1 MKYTKFTYPIM
12 VHDLK
17 LADIINL
24 ICDMQTSERSD
35 FLLHALTRGKTHITM
50 MTKNKSWA
58 SSSDHWKGGDA

>member
-1 MKYTKFTYPIM
+1 MTW
-12 VHDLK
+12 K

-35 FLLHALTRGKTHITM
+35 FLLHALTRGKTRITM
-50 MTKNKSWA
+50 MTKNKSWV